1 MRLFEVLRI
10 AVCFQRVWG
19 EGGEKFLTG
28 NPFFSEEPLCKI
40 LETYFSARVKV
51 ETEIQQ
57 MLLIDKMKI

>member
-1 MRLFEVLRI
+1 MRLFEVLRT
-10 AVCFQRVWG
+10 AVCFQRVWD
-19 EGGEKFLTG
+19 EKGGKFLTG
-28 NPFFSEEPLCKI
+28 IPFFSEEPLCKI